1 MLGEKLYK
9 THYHDYIACLLLC
22 LTSYVQPAVSMA
34 SKHYFTVEEAI
45 KLLFDDEES
54 SEEEVDDGDDELV
67 ADMVEEDDEI
77 VALVAVA
84 EGTSRNVDS
93 VNLESVLQNDE
104 VSVIH
109 SV

>member
-1 MLGEKLYK
+1 M
-9 THYHDYIACLLLC
+9 
-22 LTSYVQPAVSMA
+22 
-34 SKHYFTVEEAI
+34 
-45 KLLFDDEES
+45 KLLFDDEEN
-54 SEEEVDDGDDELV
+54 SEEEVEDGDDELV
-67 ADMVEEDDEI
+67 ADMIDEDGES

-93 VNLESVLQNDE
+93 VNLKSVLQYVE